1 VTKSSPKNS
10 ALPQTGNSQSSRT
23 SLFILSFIFRLL
35 LLIVGS
41 GLGWVLGIA
50 IASKFPS
57 SSSQTPLLEQFLT
70 RSGSFTKG
78 VGSVTSSPSV
88 APTSPAQIPNIKVQ
102 QLTPEN
108 REKNQRELKQ
118 LQGELNSLIGRTT
131 NLESQLGSRRPT
143 ESLEKRIEIISQQ
156 LAPETPTSTSTK
168 PASIPPLSMTV
179 ENKQFLAG
187 NALMVTFASDV
198 LFEQGS
204 TSTIKEGSNVI
215 LDNLIAELRNYPG
228 ATVRIGVHTDNT
240 GDFKQSR
247 TLSFARAQL
256 VSQYLSQVLGDEY
269 YWITIGYGSSHPT
282 VENGSDSNRQL
293 NRRVE
298 ISITPK

>member
-10 ALPQTGNSQSSRT
+10 VSPQTGKPQSSGI

-35 LLIVGS
+35 LLIVGG
-41 GLGWVLGIA
+41 GLGWVLGIT

-57 SSSQTPLLEQFLT
+57 SSNKTPLLEQFLT

-88 APTSPAQIPNIKVQ
+88 MPVSPTPIPNIKVE
-102 QLTPEN
+102 LTPEK
-108 REKNQRELKQ
+108 REKIQGELKQ

-143 ESLEKRIEIISQQ
+143 ESLEKRLEIISQQ
-156 LAPETPTSTSTK
+156 LATETKSSNSAKT
-168 PASIPPLSMTV
+168 ASIPPISMTG
-179 ENKQFLAG
+179 EKQQTLAG
-187 NALMVTFASDV
+187 NALMVTFPSDV
-198 LFEQGS
+198 LFEQDS
-204 TSTIKEGSNVI
+204 TSIKEGSNVI

-247 TLSFARAQL
+247 ALSFARAQL
-256 VSQYLSQVLGDEY
+256 VSQYLSQVLGNEY
-269 YWITIGYGSSHPT
+269 HWIIIGYGSSRPT
-282 VENGSDSNRQL
+282 VENASDSNRQR

>member
-10 ALPQTGNSQSSRT
+10 VSPQTGKPQSSGM

-35 LLIVGS
+35 LLIVG
-41 GLGWVLGIA
+41 GGFGWVLGIT

-57 SSSQTPLLEQFLT
+57 SSNKTPLLEQFLT

-88 APTSPAQIPNIKVQ
+88 MPVYPTPIPNIKVE
-102 QLTPEN
+102 LTPEK
-108 REKNQRELKQ
+108 RAKIQGELKQ

-156 LAPETPTSTSTK
+156 LATETKSSNSAKT
-168 PASIPPLSMTV
+168 ASIPPISMTG
-179 ENKQFLAG
+179 EKQQTLAG
-187 NALMVTFASDV
+187 NALMVTFPSDV
-198 LFEQGS
+198 LFEQDS
-204 TSTIKEGSNVI
+204 TSIKEGSNVI

-247 TLSFARAQL
+247 ALSFARAQL
-256 VSQYLSQVLGDEY
+256 VSQYLSQVLGNEY
-269 YWITIGYGSSHPT
+269 YWIIIGYGSSRPT
-282 VENGSDSNRQL
+282 VENASDSNRQR

>member
-1 VTKSSPKNS
+1 MTKSSPKNS
-10 ALPQTGNSQSSRT
+10 VSPQTGKPQSSGI

-35 LLIVGS
+35 LLIVGG
-41 GLGWVLGIA
+41 GLGWVLGIT

-57 SSSQTPLLEQFLT
+57 SSNKTPLLEQFLT

-88 APTSPAQIPNIKVQ
+88 MPVSPTPIPNIKVE
-102 QLTPEN
+102 LTPEK
-108 REKNQRELKQ
+108 REKIQGELKQ

-143 ESLEKRIEIISQQ
+143 ESLEKRLEIISQQ
-156 LAPETPTSTSTK
+156 LATETKSSNSAKT
-168 PASIPPLSMTV
+168 ASIPPISMTG
-179 ENKQFLAG
+179 EKQQTLSG
-187 NALMVTFASDV
+187 NALMVTFPSDV
-198 LFEQGS
+198 LFEQDS
-204 TSTIKEGSNVI
+204 TSIKEGSNVI

-247 TLSFARAQL
+247 ALSFARAQL
-256 VSQYLSQVLGDEY
+256 VSQYLSQVLGNEY
-269 YWITIGYGSSHPT
+269 HWIIIGYGSSRPT
-282 VENGSDSNRQL
+282 VENASDSNRQR

>member
-1 VTKSSPKNS
+1 MTKSSPKNS
-10 ALPQTGNSQSSRT
+10 VSPQTGKPQSSGI

-35 LLIVGS
+35 LLIVGG
-41 GLGWVLGIA
+41 GLGWVLGIT

-57 SSSQTPLLEQFLT
+57 SSNKTPLLEQFLT

-88 APTSPAQIPNIKVQ
+88 MPVSPTPIPNIKVE
-102 QLTPEN
+102 LTPEK
-108 REKNQRELKQ
+108 REKIQGELKQ

-143 ESLEKRIEIISQQ
+143 ESLEKRLEIISQQ
-156 LAPETPTSTSTK
+156 LATETKSSNSAKT
-168 PASIPPLSMTV
+168 ASIPPISMTG
-179 ENKQFLAG
+179 EKQQTLAG
-187 NALMVTFASDV
+187 NALMVTFPSDV
-198 LFEQGS
+198 LFEQDS
-204 TSTIKEGSNVI
+204 TSIKEGSNVI

-247 TLSFARAQL
+247 ALSFARAQL
-256 VSQYLSQVLGDEY
+256 VSQYLSQVLGNEY
-269 YWITIGYGSSHPT
+269 HWIIIGYGSSRPT
-282 VENGSDSNRQL
+282 VENASDSNRQR

>member
-10 ALPQTGNSQSSRT
+10 VSPQTGKPQSSGM

-35 LLIVGS
+35 LLIVGG
-41 GLGWVLGIA
+41 GLGWGLGIA

-57 SSSQTPLLEQFLT
+57 TSTQTPLLEQFLT

-78 VGSVTSSPSV
+78 IGSVTSSPSV
-88 APTSPAQIPNIKVQ
+88 MPVSPTPIPNIKVE
-102 QLTPEN
+102 LTPEK
-108 REKNQRELKQ
+108 REKIKGELKQ
-118 LQGELNSLIGRTT
+118 LQGDLNSLIGRTT

-156 LAPETPTSTSTK
+156 LATETTSSNSAK
-168 PASIPPLSMTV
+168 PASIPPISMTG
-179 ENKQFLAG
+179 EKQQTLAG
-187 NALMVTFASDV
+187 NALMVTFPSDV
-198 LFEQGS
+198 LFEQDS
-204 TSTIKEGSNVI
+204 TSIKEGSNVI

-247 TLSFARAQL
+247 ALSFARAQL
-256 VSQYLSQVLGDEY
+256 VSQYLSQVLGNEY
-269 YWITIGYGSSHPT
+269 HWIIIGYGSSRPT
-282 VENGSDSNRQL
+282 VENASDSNRQR

>member
-1 VTKSSPKNS
+1 MTKSSPKNS
-10 ALPQTGNSQSSRT
+10 VSPQTGKPQSSGI

-35 LLIVGS
+35 LLIVG
-41 GLGWVLGIA
+41 GGFGWVLGIT

-57 SSSQTPLLEQFLT
+57 SSNKTPLLEQFLT

-88 APTSPAQIPNIKVQ
+88 APTSPAAIPNIKVQ
-102 QLTPEN
+102 QLTPEK
-108 REKNQRELKQ
+108 REKIKGELKQ
-118 LQGELNSLIGRTT
+118 LQGDLNSLIGRTT

-143 ESLEKRIEIISQQ
+143 ESLEQRIEMISQQ
-156 LAPETPTSTSTK
+156 LATETTSSDSAK
-168 PASIPPLSMTV
+168 PASIPPISMTG
-179 ENKQFLAG
+179 ENKQTLAG
-187 NALMVTFASDV
+187 NALMVTFPSDV
-198 LFEQGS
+198 LFEQDS
-204 TSTIKEGSNVI
+204 TSIKEGSNVI

-247 TLSFARAQL
+247 ALSFARAQL
-256 VSQYLSQVLGDEY
+256 VSQYLSQVLGNEY
-269 YWITIGYGSSHPT
+269 HWIIIGYGSSHPT
-282 VENGSDSNRQL
+282 VENASDSNRQR

>member
-88 APTSPAQIPNIKVQ
+88 MPVSPTPIPNIKVE
-102 QLTPEN
+102 LTPEK
-108 REKNQRELKQ
+108 REKIKGELKQ

-156 LAPETPTSTSTK
+156 LAPETPTSTSSK
-168 PASIPPLSMTV
+168 PARIPPLSMTV
-179 ENKQFLAG
+179 ENKQILAG

-204 TSTIKEGSNVI
+204 TSIKEGSNVI

-228 ATVRIGVHTDNT
+228 ATVRIGVHMDNT

>member
-1 VTKSSPKNS
+1 MTKSSAKNS
-10 ALPQTGNSQSSRT
+10 VSPQTGKPQSSGI

-35 LLIVGS
+35 LLIVGG
-41 GLGWVLGIA
+41 GLGWVLGIT

-57 SSSQTPLLEQFLT
+57 SSNKTPLLEQFLT

-78 VGSVTSSPSV
+78 IGSVTSSPSV
-88 APTSPAQIPNIKVQ
+88 MPVSPTPIPNIKVE
-102 QLTPEN
+102 LTPEK
-108 REKNQRELKQ
+108 REKIKGELKQ
-118 LQGELNSLIGRTT
+118 LQGDLNSLIGRTT

-156 LAPETPTSTSTK
+156 LATETTSSNSAK
-168 PASIPPLSMTV
+168 PASIPPISMTG
-179 ENKQFLAG
+179 EKQQTLAG
-187 NALMVTFASDV
+187 NALMVTFPSDV
-198 LFEQGS
+198 LFEQDS
-204 TSTIKEGSNVI
+204 TSIKEGSNVI

-247 TLSFARAQL
+247 ALSFARAQL
-256 VSQYLSQVLGDEY
+256 VSQYLSQVLGNEY
-269 YWITIGYGSSHPT
+269 YWIIIGYGSSRPT
-282 VENGSDSNRQL
+282 VENASDSNRQR

>member
-1 VTKSSPKNS
+1 MTKSSAKNS
-10 ALPQTGNSQSSRT
+10 VSPQTGKPQSSGI

-35 LLIVGS
+35 LLIVGG
-41 GLGWVLGIA
+41 GLGWVLGIT

-57 SSSQTPLLEQFLT
+57 TSNKTPLLEQFFT

-78 VGSVTSSPSV
+78 IGSVTSSPSV
-88 APTSPAQIPNIKVQ
+88 MPVSPTPIPNIKVE
-102 QLTPEN
+102 LTPEK
-108 REKNQRELKQ
+108 REKIKGELKQ
-118 LQGELNSLIGRTT
+118 LQGDLNSLIGRTT

-156 LAPETPTSTSTK
+156 LATETTSSNSAK
-168 PASIPPLSMTV
+168 PASIPPISMTG
-179 ENKQFLAG
+179 EKQQTLAG
-187 NALMVTFASDV
+187 NALMVTFPSDV
-198 LFEQGS
+198 LFEQDS
-204 TSTIKEGSNVI
+204 TSIKEGSNVI

-247 TLSFARAQL
+247 ALSFARAQL
-256 VSQYLSQVLGDEY
+256 VSQYLSQVLGNEY
-269 YWITIGYGSSHPT
+269 YWIIIGYGSSRPT
-282 VENGSDSNRQL
+282 VENASDSNRQR

>member
-1 VTKSSPKNS
+1 VTKSSPKNYVS
-10 ALPQTGNSQSSRT
+10 PQTGKPQSSGM

-35 LLIVGS
+35 LLIVGG
-41 GLGWVLGIA
+41 GLGWGLGIT

-57 SSSQTPLLEQFLT
+57 TSNKTPLLEQFLT

-88 APTSPAQIPNIKVQ
+88 MPVSPTPIPNIKVE
-102 QLTPEN
+102 LTPEK
-108 REKNQRELKQ
+108 REKIKGELKQ

-156 LAPETPTSTSTK
+156 LATETTSSNSAK
-168 PASIPPLSMTV
+168 PASIPPISMTG
-179 ENKQFLAG
+179 EKQQTLAG
-187 NALMVTFASDV
+187 NALMVTFPSDV
-198 LFEQGS
+198 LFEQDS
-204 TSTIKEGSNVI
+204 TSIKEGSNVI

-247 TLSFARAQL
+247 ALSFARAQL
-256 VSQYLSQVLGDEY
+256 VSQYLSQVLGNEY
-269 YWITIGYGSSHPT
+269 YWIIIGYGSSRPT
-282 VENGSDSNRQL
+282 VENASDSNRQR

>member
-1 VTKSSPKNS
+1 MTKSSPKNS
-10 ALPQTGNSQSSRT
+10 VNPQTGKPQSSGI

-35 LLIVGS
+35 LLIVGG
-41 GLGWVLGIA
+41 GLGWVLGIT

-57 SSSQTPLLEQFLT
+57 SSNKTPLLEQFLT

-78 VGSVTSSPSV
+78 VGSVTSSPNVMPVS
-88 APTSPAQIPNIKVQ
+88 PTPIPNIKVE
-102 QLTPEN
+102 LTPEK
-108 REKNQRELKQ
+108 RGKIQGELKQ

-156 LAPETPTSTSTK
+156 LATETTSSNSAK
-168 PASIPPLSMTV
+168 PASIPPISMTG
-179 ENKQFLAG
+179 EKQQTLAG
-187 NALMVTFASDV
+187 NALMVTFPSDV
-198 LFEQGS
+198 LFEQDS
-204 TSTIKEGSNVI
+204 TSIKEGSNVI

-247 TLSFARAQL
+247 ALSFARAQL
-256 VSQYLSQVLGDEY
+256 VSQYLSQVLGNEY
-269 YWITIGYGSSHPT
+269 HWIIIGYGSSRPT
-282 VENGSDSNRQL
+282 VENASDSNRQR